1 MVSLEQKQGTTLAP
15 VALYFRRVQKS
26 YVMFV
31 LQEAQGGDS
40 KSVPVVVFRLPM
52 SKCAESPKS
61 HLVRTTNHRGYL
73 NNFHVSTFRR
83 HK

>member
-1 MVSLEQKQGTTLAP
+1 MVSLEQRQGTKLAP

-31 LQEAQGGDS
+31 LQEGDS

>member
-40 KSVPVVVFRLPM
+40 KSVPVGRLPPPH
-52 SKCAESPKS
+52 E
-61 HLVRTTNHRGYL
+61 
-73 NNFHVSTFRR
+73 
-83 HK
+83 